1 MRKLWLFAGAASLVV
16 LPSVASAQ
24 QVRVADVAQLKAAIG
39 QAKAGQEI
47 ILEDGVYAVDGNLS
61 CRAQGTQ
68 AEPIIVRAANV
79 GGARIEFDAVEGFK
93 VSGAY
98 WRFED
103 LHIKGVCAQDSG
115 CEHAWHIVGGADG
128 TVVRGNKAW
137 NFNAQIKANGEGEPR
152 QWPDDVLVAY
162 NELYNEA
169 TRQTA
174 NPVTPIDVVGGRR
187 WRIVGNYIHDF
198 AKGQGN
204 KISYAA
210 FLKGN
215 SRDGVFERNLVVCES
230 LHKGQIRLGL
240 SFGGGGTGPD
250 SICEDGS
257 CTPEHQDGVMRNNII
272 ARCPADV
279 GVYVNKGARVRLE
292 HNLLYETG
300 GGVDV
305 RFDSSSATLVGNV
318 LSGRL
323 RERDG
328 GKIVEQ
334 RDNMAQVTG
343 AQWGQ
348 WFEDAAALDFKL
360 KAGSMLVD
368 AAMMTPGLID
378 DFCGAPRDAS
388 PDIGPIELSGGG
400 CDTSTPFHQA
410 PPVTPGEDMGMVD
423 MGASPD
429 MAVTPMPDMGQ
440 LRDMGFEDDIGAP
453 MPDMGISKDMSK
465 GSPSSPQAGSGD
477 EGCGCAGVGGGA
489 AGGLPAMLVFCALA
503 LWRRRRLD

>member
-1 MRKLWLFAGAASLVV
+1 MGVGLWIAS
-16 LPSVASAQ
+16 PGVAIAQ
-24 QVRVADVAQLKAAIG
+24 QVRVANVAQLKAALG

-68 AEPIIVRAANV
+68 AEPITVRAANP
-79 GGARIEFDAVEGFK
+79 GGARIEFDALEGFK
-93 VSGAY
+93 VSGAH

-103 LHIKGVCAQDSG
+103 LHIKGVCAQDSS

-137 NFNAQIKANGEGEPR
+137 NFNAQIKANGEGDPR
-152 QWPDDVLVAY
+152 HWPDDVLVAY
-162 NELYNEA
+162 NEFYHEA
-169 TRQTA
+169 PRQTS

-204 KISYAA
+204 NISYAA

-215 SRDGVFERNLVVCES
+215 SRDGVFERNLVVCEA
-230 LHKGQIRLGL
+230 LHQGQVRLGL
-240 SFGGGGTGPD
+240 SFGGGGTSPD
-250 SICEDGS
+250 SNCEEGS

-292 HNLLYETG
+292 HNLLYDTG

-305 RFDSSSATLVGNV
+305 RFDSSSATIVGNV

-328 GKIVEQ
+328 GKIVAE
-334 RDNMAQVTG
+334 RDNMAQVTA

-348 WFEDAAALDFKL
+348 WFEDAAALNFNL
-360 KAGSMLVD
+360 KAGSMLED
-368 AAMMTPGLID
+368 AAMMTPGLND
-378 DFCGAPRDAS
+378 DFCGAARDGS
-388 PDIGPIELSGGG
+388 PDIGPIERSGGG
-400 CDTSTPFHQA
+400 CDTRTPFHQGQ
-410 PPVTPGEDMGMVD
+410 PVTPGEDMGVAD
-423 MGASPD
+423 MGVVPD
-429 MAVTPMPDMGQ
+429 MAVGPGPDMGE
-440 LRDMGFEDDIGAP
+440 L
-453 MPDMGISKDMSK
+453 PDMGIGVEDLGGQPMPDLGSAVNMSQ
-465 GSPSSPQAGSGD
+465 GAPGPSAGGSGD
-477 EGCGCAGVGGGA
+477 GGCGCAGVG
-489 AGGLPAMLVFCALA
+489 AGGVGSWPALLVLCALA
-503 LWRRRRLD
+503 LRRRRRLD